1 MFRKK
6 LVNARVAPPDRLV
19 IDANGRSVLTAVEG
33 RVAAIDFE
41 N

>member
-6 LVNARVAPPDRLV
+6 LVNARVAPPDKLV
-19 IDANGRSVLTAVEG
+19 IDANGRSVFTELAG
-33 RVAAIDFE
+33 RVVAIDFE